1 MYMSNEQVMDIFFK
15 ILDMYGSNRYRQED
29 IAKKLN
35 VPLKAVSFCTKQAGY
50 WHTKAKQGVKPV
62 YYKNDPTFDEFES
75 LLKI

>member
-1 MYMSNEQVMDIFFK
+1 MSNEQVMDIFFK